1 MVSVLKC
8 QAELII
14 KNEEIT
20 TPQYR
25 MLIVMGQVGQLSRYL
40 YRDNKEKEKLIG
52 VERAANEK
60 VREVGSKS
68 DEELKLG
75 EAIMQLAIYAETREL
90 NLDSGLTRAFDKIS
104 GKDWK
109 KDNVDDTPVIAS
121 DGRVYGEIL
130 HINSRDDLMKLEGK
144 KSGVVIAI
152 LGTTEPDI
160 AHLVIMNEWVVG
172 VVCSVGGKTSHPAVV
187 AREFQKP
194 CLMNYK
200 SDIPEGAFGE
210 LIATKEELGKLGVY
224 PVELQGFPFNKE

>member
-1 MVSVLKC
+1 MSSVLKN

-52 VERAANEK
+52 KEKAEQER

-75 EAIMQLAIYAETREL
+75 EAIMQLAIYAETRGL
-90 NLDSGLTRAFDKIS
+90 DLDSGLARAFDKIS

-109 KDNVDDTPVIAS
+109 KDNVDDKPIIAS
-121 DGRVYGEIL
+121 VGRAYGKIL
-130 HINSRDDLMKLEGK
+130 RIDSNDDLMKLEGR
-144 KSGVVIAI
+144 KSGVVIAVM
-152 LGTTEPDI
+152 GTTEPNI
-160 AHLVIMNEWVVG
+160 AHLTIMNQWVVG
-172 VVCSVGGKTSHPAVV
+172 IVCSVGGKTSHPAVV
-187 AREFQKP
+187 AREFNKP
-194 CLMNYK
+194 CIMNYK
-200 SDIPEGAFGE
+200 VDIPEGVFAEIIAIEGE
-210 LIATKEELGKLGVY
+210 KVGLY
-224 PVELQGFPFNKE
+224 PREKPGFPFDKGL